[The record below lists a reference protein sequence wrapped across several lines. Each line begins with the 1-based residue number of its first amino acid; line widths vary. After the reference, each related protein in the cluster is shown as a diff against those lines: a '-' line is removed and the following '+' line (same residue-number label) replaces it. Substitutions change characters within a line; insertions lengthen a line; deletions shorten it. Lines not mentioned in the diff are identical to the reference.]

1 MAGGAISGSTNIPA
15 QPRPAHP
22 AQKSSTVGSL
32 AVADPQQYGAYT
44 LIDAGSAST
53 TTATTTNTD
62 RKFPNQ
68 VSDLVVNECNY
79 GHTLPTTSSTTI
91 QQPRDPPAAAP
102 SGFIKWSSKQ
112 QCDPNFSPTL
122 LDQSLLVSA
131 LHSGAVIPSTYDI
144 VLIITP
150 IHNNTI
156 VDTVRHAL
164 LPLQTT
170 MRPTGTK
177 VIPTTTIPAGANV
190 KTSLNQEYSIVQNNI
205 DDVKISTAQT
215 PHSTT
220 TVASATRLGT
230 NNTVFDTHQACST
243 RIEKEAFYFRL
254 DYERYQHRHGS
265 HSTYNSYL
273 YIYLL

>member
-1 MAGGAISGSTNIPA
+1 MASSAISGSTNIPA
-15 QPRPAHP
+15 QPKPAHP
-22 AQKSSTVGSL
+22 AQRSGTVGSL

-44 LIDAGSAST
+44 LIGTGSALT
-53 TTATTTNTD
+53 TTTD
-62 RKFPNQ
+62 SMFPNQ
-68 VSDLVVNECNY
+68 ASDLVVNECNY
-79 GHTLPTTSSTTI
+79 GHTLPTTI
-91 QQPRDPPAAAP
+91 QQPRDPPAATP

-112 QCDPNFSPTL
+112 QCDPNFPPTL
-122 LDQSLLVSA
+122 LGQSLLVSA

-150 IHNNTI
+150 IHNTTI

-164 LPLQTT
+164 LPLPTT
-170 MRPTGTK
+170 MRHTGTK
-177 VIPTTTIPAGANV
+177 VLPTTTIPAGANV
-190 KTSLNQEYSIVQNNI
+190 KTSLNQEYSIVQNNV
-205 DDVKISTAQT
+205 DDANISTGQT
-215 PHSTT
+215 THNAT

-273 YIYLL
+273 SIYLL